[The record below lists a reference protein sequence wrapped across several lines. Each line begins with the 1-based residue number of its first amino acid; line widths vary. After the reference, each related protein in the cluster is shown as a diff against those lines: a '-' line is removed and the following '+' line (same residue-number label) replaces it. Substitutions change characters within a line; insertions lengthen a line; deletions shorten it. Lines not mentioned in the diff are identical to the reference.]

1 MELEGKRNKQKEFL
15 KMREI
20 TVCLFADET
29 DPIQR
34 EKLMIPGREEN
45 VVARSI
51 SVPDF
56 HWRHVDAGTVWQAG
70 Y

>member
-1 MELEGKRNKQKEFL
+1 
-15 KMREI
+15 MREI

-45 VVARSI
+45 VVARSVCLI
-51 SVPDF
+51 STGGTLMQALCGKQDTNGDWSPGSYQEL
-56 HWRHVDAGTVWQAG
+56 AGSE
-70 Y
+70 